1 MREAMQSR
9 LGLTTAPAP
18 FTDPDRSFSG
28 AAVDRAHDRIVKYL
42 NSNGVEYEVIRHRPA
57 ASAEEYHQA
66 LGTRYEQQAKS
77 IFLRVK
83 RAGEKRFAVL
93 TIQAQKRA
101 DLRRAAALLGGRE
114 AKMAT
119 REQLQQRTGC
129 TFGELAPFGRL
140 YHVPVLIDADLL
152 TQDEIYFNAGDLS
165 ISLRMD
171 PNAVRDLEQAQ
182 IYSTDDSYRAVP

>member
-1 MREAMQSR
+1 
-9 LGLTTAPAP
+9 
-18 FTDPDRSFSG
+18 
-28 AAVDRAHDRIVKYL
+28 VDRAHDRIVKYL

-83 RAGEKRFAVL
+83 RAGQKGFAVL

-101 DLRRAAALLGGRE
+101 DLRRAAALLGARE

-119 REQLQQRTGC
+119 KEQLEEQTGC
-129 TFGELAPFGRL
+129 TSGELAPFGRL
-140 YHVPVLIDADLL
+140 YSVPVLIDADLL

-165 ISLRMD
+165 MSLRMD
-171 PNAVRDLEQAQ
+171 PSALRDLEQAQ
-182 IYSTDDSYRAVP
+182 IYSTDGSYAQCRSHRSS